1 MKTELITIIVTFVF
15 ASTIRFFT
23 NHFDLKRYEAEQHA
37 SRQHMEL
44 RLLILQEEAELA
56 RFRAA
61 ELSILCAFTDNTGQ
75 VYTNRDCE

>member
-1 MKTELITIIVTFVF
+1 MKTELIIIIIGLMFVLIAGAF
-15 ASTIRFFT
+15 VS
-23 NHFDLKRYEAEQHA
+23 HFDLKRYEAEQHA

>member
-1 MKTELITIIVTFVF
+1 MKTELTMIIIVLVF
-15 ASTIRFFT
+15 ALVAGIFV

-44 RLLILQEEAELA
+44 RLLILKEEADLA

-61 ELSILCAFTDNTGQ
+61 ELSILCSFTDNTGQ
-75 VYTNRDCE
+75 VYTNRECE

>member
-1 MKTELITIIVTFVF
+1 MRIENTTIIMSLL
-15 ASTIRFFT
+15 AFFT
-23 NHFDLKRYEAEQHA
+23 ISALVNHFELKRYEAEQHA